1 MRNSDPVEILRQA
14 MNLRNNIGRK
24 TSIQVKKRVVTSRPS
39 IQGEWNMDLQCKLS
53 SDKITN

>member
-24 TSIQVKKRVVTSRPS
+24 TTIQVKKRVVTSRPS
-39 IQGEWNMDLQCKLS
+39 IQGEWNRDLQAKLL
-53 SDKITN
+53 SDDITN

>member
-1 MRNSDPVEILRQA
+1 MRNSDSVEILRQA

-39 IQGEWNMDLQCKLS
+39 IQGEWNMDLQSKLC